1 VLEAVFTAFRIPD
14 LRKKILFTLGILVI
28 FRFLAAIPVP
38 GVNREGLQEFIQS
51 NALLGIL
58 NIFSGSS
65 LHNFSIVAL
74 GVYPY
79 ITASII
85 MQLMTPI
92 IPSLNEMSN
101 EGQGGRNKIN
111 QITHWLTVPLA
122 LLQGYGQG
130 VLFSHQTDPNGRPLI
145 EGFGLNNPATVWPT
159 LATLLSMAAGTLLLV
174 WMGELIT
181 EFGIGNGVSVIIFG
195 GIVASLPGAVASLVR
210 GQSVATN
217 VIGTVLFALIGLITI
232 VGIVL
237 INEGQRRIPVHH
249 AKRVRSGRMYGGNT
263 TFIPLKV
270 NSAGMIP
277 LIFAV
282 SILVFPGLI
291 AQFLATSSN
300 ETLRNFASQLAQ
312 YMSPN
317 TLQYNILYFF
327 LVVAFTY
334 FYTMVIFQQQKISE
348 NLQRQG
354 AFIPGVRP
362 GRNTQVYLQRTLN
375 RITLIGALF
384 LGSVAIMPFI
394 AAQLTGVN
402 SLLLGATSLL
412 IVVGVAIDT
421 MRQLE
426 AQLVMRNYEGFI
438 K

>member
-1 VLEAVFTAFRIPD
+1 M
-14 LRKKILFTLGILVI
+14 ILFTLGMLFS

-38 GVNREGLQEFIQS
+38 GVNREGLQEFIQQ

-65 LHNFSIVAL
+65 LKNFSIVSL

-101 EGQGGRNKIN
+101 EGQGCRNKIN

-195 GIVASLPGAVASLVR
+195 GIVASLPSAIGRLLTGGGPS
-210 GQSVATN
+210 QN
-217 VIGTVLFALIGLITI
+217 VIGTVFFAIIAMITT
-232 VGIVL
+232 VGVIL
-237 INEGQRRIPVHH
+237 INEGQRRIP
-249 AKRVRSGRMYGGNT
+249 
-263 TFIPLKV
+263 
-270 NSAGMIP
+270 
-277 LIFAV
+277 
-282 SILVFPGLI
+282 
-291 AQFLATSSN
+291 
-300 ETLRNFASQLAQ
+300 
-312 YMSPN
+312 
-317 TLQYNILYFF
+317 
-327 LVVAFTY
+327 
-334 FYTMVIFQQQKISE
+334 
-348 NLQRQG
+348 
-354 AFIPGVRP
+354 
-362 GRNTQVYLQRTLN
+362 
-375 RITLIGALF
+375 
-384 LGSVAIMPFI
+384 
-394 AAQLTGVN
+394 
-402 SLLLGATSLL
+402 
-412 IVVGVAIDT
+412 
-421 MRQLE
+421 
-426 AQLVMRNYEGFI
+426 
-438 K
+438 

>member
-1 VLEAVFTAFRIPD
+1 MLI
-14 LRKKILFTLGILVI
+14 
-28 FRFLAAIPVP
+28 
-38 GVNREGLQEFIQS
+38 
-51 NALLGIL
+51 
-58 NIFSGSS
+58 IFSGNS
-65 LHNFSIVAL
+65 LQNFSIVAL

-92 IPSLNEMSN
+92 SPSLNELSN

-111 QITHWLTVPLA
+111 QYTHWLTVPLA

-130 VLFSHQTDPNGRPLI
+130 VLFSQQTGPDGRPLI
-145 EGFGLNNPATVWPT
+145 EGFGFGTSSMVLSTI
-159 LATLLSMAAGTLLLV
+159 ATLLTMTAGTMLLV

-181 EFGIGNGVSVIIFG
+181 EFGIGNGISIIIFG
-195 GIVASLPGAVASLVR
+195 GIVASLPSSVMSLFA
-210 GQSVATN
+210 GPSVTSN
-217 VIGTVLFALIGLITI
+217 VIGTAMFLAIGLLTI

-249 AKRVRSGRMYGGNT
+249 AKRVRAGRVYGGNT
-263 TFIPLKV
+263 THIPLKV

-282 SILVFPGLI
+282 SMMVFPQII
-291 AQFLATSSN
+291 ANFLQSSSRESLRTFAGYLNRFFSATS
-300 ETLRNFASQLAQ
+300 F
-312 YMSPN
+312 
-317 TLQYNILYFF
+317 QYNAIYFF
-327 LVVAFTY
+327 LVVGFTY
-334 FYTMVIFQQQKISE
+334 FYTMVIFQQQKIPE
-348 NLQRQG
+348 NLQKQG

-362 GRNTQVYLQRTLN
+362 GRNTAVYLQQVLT

-384 LGSVAIMPFI
+384 LGLVAILPAI
-394 AAQLTGVN
+394 ASAITGV
-402 SLLLGATSLL
+402 STLLLSATSLL

-426 AQLVMRNYEGFI
+426 AQVMMRNYEGFI
-438 K
+438 R

>member
-1 VLEAVFTAFRIPD
+1 MVEAVITAFRIPD
-14 LRKKILFTLGILVI
+14 LRKKILFTLGMLVI
-28 FRFLAAIPVP
+28 FRFFAAVPVP
-38 GVNREGLQEFIQS
+38 GVNREGLQQFIQS

-58 NIFSGSS
+58 NLFSGSS
-65 LHNFSIVAL
+65 LQNFSIVAL

-92 IPSLNEMSN
+92 IPSLNELSN
-101 EGQGGRNKIN
+101 EGQSGRNKIN
-111 QITHWLTVPLA
+111 QYTHWLTVPLA
-122 LLQGYGQG
+122 LLQAYGQG
-130 VLFSHQTDPNGRPLI
+130 VLFSQQTGPDGRPLLT
-145 EGFGLNNPATVWPT
+145 GFGFGNPETVLPT
-159 LATLLSMAAGTLLLV
+159 LATLATMTAGTMLLV
-174 WMGELIT
+174 WIGELIT

-195 GIVASLPGAVASLVR
+195 GIVASLPASVASLVR
-210 GQSVATN
+210 GESVTQN
-217 VIGTVLFALIGLITI
+217 VVGVAMFIIIGLITL
-232 VGIVL
+232 VGIV
-237 INEGQRRIPVHH
+237 IVNEGQRRIPVHH
-249 AKRVRSGRMYGGNT
+249 AKRVRAGRMYGGNT

-291 AQFLATSSN
+291 AQFLSTSSN
-300 ETLRNFASQLAQ
+300 ETLRNFAAALAQ
-312 YMSPN
+312 FMSPN
-317 TLQYNILYFF
+317 SLQYNILYFL

-334 FYTMVIFQQQKISE
+334 FYTMVIFQQQKIAE

-362 GRNTQVYLQRTLN
+362 GKNTQVYLQKVLT

-384 LGSVAIMPFI
+384 LGTVAIMPFI

-402 SLLLGATSLL
+402 ALLLGATSLL